1 MSSDVALMLE
11 SALPFTEKSDV
22 IAHWITS
29 MLSPYF
35 RALTSDLI
43 YEYRIK
49 SNTIFISLN
58 DDPMNQT
65 LIQRS
70 MQSLQVYCSNRMEYE
85 GIEQ

>member
-43 YEYRIK
+43 YEYSIK

-70 MQSLQVYCSNRMEYE
+70 MQSLQVYCSNRME
-85 GIEQ
+85 

>member
-11 SALPFTEKSDV
+11 SALPFT
-22 IAHWITS
+22 HWITS

-70 MQSLQVYCSNRMEYE
+70 MQSLQVYCSNRME
-85 GIEQ
+85 